1 MYQYNE
7 KRTLT
12 IVKERTRIKREKR
25 VEQNRMEID
34 RARADRA
41 RVIDM
46 T

>member
-7 KRTLT
+7 KGTLT

-25 VEQNRMEID
+25 AEQNRMEID